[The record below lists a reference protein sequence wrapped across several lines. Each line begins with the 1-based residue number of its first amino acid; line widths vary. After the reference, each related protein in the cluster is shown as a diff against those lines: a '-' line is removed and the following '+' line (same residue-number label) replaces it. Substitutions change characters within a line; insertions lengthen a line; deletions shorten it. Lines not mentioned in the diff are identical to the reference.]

1 MLDTIISIQPKEAGV
16 GSGESRETVVTRQ
29 AKDML
34 DKLPSPYD
42 FFIVKERFAKS
53 YFSLNIV
60 K

>member
-42 FFIVKERFAKS
+42 FFVVKERFAKS
-53 YFSLNIV
+53 KFFS
-60 K
+60 